1 MPLTLTAIKLDEF
14 LPHPPAMVWRALTEP
29 ALIATWLMEN
39 NFEPVVGHRYTMRGT
54 PVPAVGF
61 SGLVASE
68 VLEIVPERLLRI
80 SWRDANAGNNL
91 SSTVTWTLVQEGT
104 GTRLFLTHE
113 GFDPEEPSH
122 VVAHRIMGGGW
133 RGQILKKLTE
143 MLTRL
148 GE

>member
-1 MPLTLTAIKLDEF
+1 MSLTLTAIELDEF

-29 ALIATWLMEN
+29 ALIAAWLMEN
-39 NFEPVVGHRYTMRGT
+39 DFEPVIGHRYTMRGT

-68 VLEIVPERLLRI
+68 VLEIDPERLLRI
-80 SWRDANAGNNL
+80 SWRDAEAGNDLN
-91 SSTVTWTLVQEGT
+91 STVTWTLVPEGA
-104 GTRLFLTHE
+104 GTRLFLIHE

-122 VVAHRIMGGGW
+122 VIAHRIMGGGW

-143 MLTRL
+143 TLAQI